1 MLLFPWINKHFNSGA
16 GLKESKSRYPNGETQ
31 LLNRSGKPSIV
42 IVLKMRQ
49 SYKVAVVGG
58 GFAGLVTARELK
70 REGLLVTV
78 FEKADHVGGI
88 WLYNSRVETDLLGLD
103 PNREIVHSSLY
114 RSLRVNLPRQIMGF
128 MDYPFMK
135 KEGGDPRTFPGHEEV
150 LKFLE
155 DFVRDFR
162 LMELIRFGHE
172 VVRVELTD
180 EARHKWV
187 VESRTRETESRWE
200 SKEELFEAVVICN
213 GKHTEPKIAE
223 FPGRDAWPGLQMHS
237 HSYRTPEQFEN
248 KIVVLIGNGSSAKD
262 ILKEISPLASQVHQ
276 AIRGPDS
283 QLKRLEN
290 HDNAWQHSMTVTY
303 QQIECARKDGKVVF
317 QDGSIVDADV
327 IIHCTGYKF
336 HFPFLRSNGT
346 VTVDDN
352 RVGPLYKHVFP
363 PSLAPW
369 LSFVAL
375 PYKAVPSIV
384 MESQAKWVAK
394 VLSGK
399 IKLPTQAEMA
409 DSVEELYRLMEKS
422 GRPKHLTHTLQQDKF
437 EYENW
442 LATQLDIRPPERWK
456 EIMFF
461 SMEKIKSYY
470 GDKYR
475 DAWDVDKWI
484 QEVDCS
490 N

>member
-1 MLLFPWINKHFNSGA
+1 
-16 GLKESKSRYPNGETQ
+16 
-31 LLNRSGKPSIV
+31 
-42 IVLKMRQ
+42 
-49 SYKVAVVGG
+49 
-58 GFAGLVTARELK
+58 
-70 REGLLVTV
+70 
-78 FEKADHVGGI
+78 
-88 WLYNSRVETDLLGLD
+88 
-103 PNREIVHSSLY
+103 
-114 RSLRVNLPRQIMGF
+114 MGF
-128 MDYPFMK
+128 TDYPFMK

-363 PSLAPW
+363 PSLAPS

-375 PYKAVPSIV
+375 PYKV
-384 MESQAKWVAK
+384 
-394 VLSGK
+394 
-399 IKLPTQAEMA
+399 KLPTQAEMA

>member
-1 MLLFPWINKHFNSGA
+1 
-16 GLKESKSRYPNGETQ
+16 
-31 LLNRSGKPSIV
+31 
-42 IVLKMRQ
+42 MRH
-49 SYKVAVVGG
+49 SYKVAVVGS

-70 REGLLVTV
+70 REALLVTV
-78 FEKADHVGGI
+78 FEKADHVDGI
-88 WLYNSRVETDLLGLD
+88 WLFNSRVDTDLLGLD
-103 PNREIVHSSLY
+103 LNREIVHSSLY

-135 KEGGDPRTFPGHEEV
+135 KECGDPRTFPGFCPGLWV
-150 LKFLE
+150 
-155 DFVRDFR
+155 DG
-162 LMELIRFGHE
+162 LIRFGHE

-200 SKEELFEAVVICN
+200 SKEEVFEAVVICN
-213 GKHTEPKIAE
+213 GKHTEPKIVE
-223 FPGRDAWPGLQMHS
+223 FPGRDTWPGLQMHN

-248 KIVVLIGNGSSAKD
+248 KVFDHIQVQPIYMVLIGNGSSAND

-276 AIRGPDS
+276 AIRGPGS

-290 HDNAWQHSMTVTY
+290 HDNAWQHSM
-303 QQIECARKDGKVVF
+303 IECAHKDGKVVF
-317 QDGSIVDADV
+317 QDGSIVDPDV

-375 PYKAVPSIV
+375 PYKAVPYIV
-384 MESQAKWVAK
+384 MELQAKWVAK

-399 IKLPTQAEMA
+399 VKLPTQAEMA

-422 GRPKHLTHTLQQDKF
+422 GRPKHLTHTL
-437 EYENW
+437 
-442 LATQLDIRPPERWK
+442 
-456 EIMFF
+456 
-461 SMEKIKSYY
+461 
-470 GDKYR
+470 
-475 DAWDVDKWI
+475 
-484 QEVDCS
+484 
-490 N
+490 

>member
-1 MLLFPWINKHFNSGA
+1 MQYFHHCW
-16 GLKESKSRYPNGETQ
+16 
-31 LLNRSGKPSIV
+31 
-42 IVLKMRQ
+42 
-49 SYKVAVVGG
+49 
-58 GFAGLVTARELK
+58 
-70 REGLLVTV
+70 
-78 FEKADHVGGI
+78 
-88 WLYNSRVETDLLGLD
+88 
-103 PNREIVHSSLY
+103 
-114 RSLRVNLPRQIMGF
+114 
-128 MDYPFMK
+128 
-135 KEGGDPRTFPGHEEV
+135 
-150 LKFLE
+150 
-155 DFVRDFR
+155 
-162 LMELIRFGHE
+162 
-172 VVRVELTD
+172 
-180 EARHKWV
+180 
-187 VESRTRETESRWE
+187 
-200 SKEELFEAVVICN
+200 
-213 GKHTEPKIAE
+213 
-223 FPGRDAWPGLQMHS
+223 DAWPGLQMHS

-290 HDNAWQHSMTVTY
+290 HDNAWQHSM
-303 QQIECARKDGKVVF
+303 IDCARKDGKVVF

-399 IKLPTQAEMA
+399 VKLPTQAEMA